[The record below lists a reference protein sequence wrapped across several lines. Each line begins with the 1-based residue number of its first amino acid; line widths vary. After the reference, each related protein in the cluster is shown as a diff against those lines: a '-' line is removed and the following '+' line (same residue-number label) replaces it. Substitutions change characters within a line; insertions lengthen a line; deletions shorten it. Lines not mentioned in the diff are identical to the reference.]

1 MNGLLFVAVLF
12 SLRSVPRESAVLPHA
27 HASVPLPRGS
37 SILVSQLGERQYL
50 NYQQWVELLR
60 QEAIAAQTAE
70 RLTVLLGDSISLWFP
85 PHLMPGRR
93 TWLNQAISGE
103 RSDGLYQRLP
113 LLDDAPIETV
123 FLMVGINDLLGGVSE
138 DQLVQNI
145 QETVQ
150 YLRQHHPEA
159 DIVVQSILPHGAE
172 QATWEGR
179 DRLLELP
186 NGRIQSVNNA
196 LAKVAAEAGVDYLDL
211 YPLFAN
217 GEGALRADL
226 STDGLHLSER
236 GYLVWRTAISLFM
249 TTAL

>member
-12 SLRSVPRESAVLPHA
+12 GLQDDQPPRDPSVLPHA
-27 HASVPLPRGS
+27 NASVPLPPS
-37 SILVSQLGERQYL
+37 SSLLESQLGDRQYL
-50 NYQQWVELLR
+50 TYQQWVDLLR
-60 QEAIAAQTAE
+60 QEVIAAQAAP

-85 PHLMPGRR
+85 PHLLPGRR

-113 LLDDAPIETV
+113 DLDDATIETI
-123 FLMVGINDLLGGVSE
+123 FLMVGINDLLAGVPE
-138 DQLVQNI
+138 DQLVQNL
-145 QETVQ
+145 EDTVA
-150 YLRQHHPEA
+150 YLRRQHPNA

-179 DRLLELP
+179 DRLLALP
-186 NGRIQSVNNA
+186 NGRIQSVNTA
-196 LAKVAAEAGVDYLDL
+196 LAKIAAEAGADYLDL

-226 STDGLHLSER
+226 STDGLHLNER
-236 GYLVWRTAISLFM
+236 GYLVWRTAIALFRP
-249 TTAL
+249 